1 MKWFLMEHRS
11 DAVGLASVP
20 VKRSDGITQTFDTE
34 DAAITAAKRRM
45 SVACVSYTVE
55 AIDCSPCPLLLGTP
69 YYSGVYT
76 IEAVLPP
83 TRLIPAAEP
92 QTTR

>member
-1 MKWFLMEHRS
+1 MMKWFLMEHRS

-45 SVACVSYTVE
+45 SVASVSYTVE
-55 AIDCSPCPLLLGTP
+55 AIDCSPCPLLFGDIHNRGDFATD
-69 YYSGVYT
+69 
-76 IEAVLPP
+76 EADPSD
-83 TRLIPAAEP
+83 
-92 QTTR
+92 

>member
-1 MKWFLMEHRS
+1 MMKWFLMEHRS

-45 SVACVSYTVE
+45 SVASVSYTVE
-55 AIDCSPCPLLLGTP
+55 AIDCSPCPC
-69 YYSGVYT
+69 YSGTYT
-76 IEAVLPP
+76 IEAISPP
-83 TRLIPAAEP
+83 TKLIPATEP

>member
-45 SVACVSYTVE
+45 SVASVSYTVQ
-55 AIDCSPCPLLLGTP
+55 PMPLLFGDIHNRGDFATD
-69 YYSGVYT
+69 
-76 IEAVLPP
+76 EADPSD
-83 TRLIPAAEP
+83 
-92 QTTR
+92 

>member
-1 MKWFLMEHRS
+1 MMKWFLMEHRS

-45 SVACVSYTVE
+45 SVASVSYTVE
-55 AIDCSPCPLLLGTP
+55 ASIAAHAPCYSGTP
-69 YYSGVYT
+69 W
-76 IEAVLPP
+76 AVSPP
-83 TRLIPAAEP
+83 TRPIPATEP

>member
-1 MKWFLMEHRS
+1 MMKWFLMEHRS

-45 SVACVSYTVE
+45 SVAPSTVF
-55 AIDCSPCPLLLGTP
+55 
-69 YYSGVYT
+69 
-76 IEAVLPP
+76 
-83 TRLIPAAEP
+83 
-92 QTTR
+92 